1 MKPLTL
7 PRFHMI
13 AALTAADAR
22 NIWRE
27 PMYLLTLLAAP
38 LLGLFVRFALPPL
51 FELIE
56 GQLNLPLAGYIPLA
70 VVFLGLLPSM
80 MAGFLVGFLLLDER
94 DSGLTE
100 YLAVTPLRLGG
111 YTVYRMLLPVLLGFA
126 GTLVFIA
133 CVLPVLSLGWHGAVH
148 LLPAVVSVSFQG
160 PWFAL
165 MLTAFS
171 SNKVEGIAMGKLFG
185 LFLLAPLAE
194 ALLPLPY
201 RWAAAALPQYWFAR
215 SFISGLEA
223 APGAALPAAAV
234 TLLLFALSSIPLF
247 RRLTDRSAAM

>member
-7 PRFHMI
+7 PRFQMI

-27 PMYLLTLLAAP
+27 PMYLVTLLAAP
-38 LLGLFVRFALPPL
+38 LLGLFVRFALPPV

-56 GQLNLPLAGYIPLA
+56 RQLDVPLAGYLPLA

-100 YLAVTPLRLGG
+100 YLAVTPLRMGG
-111 YTVYRMLLPVLLGFA
+111 YTAYRMLLPALLGFA
-126 GTLVFIA
+126 GTLIFVA
-133 CVLPVLSLGWHGAVH
+133 CALPVLSLGWYEAIP
-148 LLPAVVSVSFQG
+148 LLPSIVAVSFQG

-185 LFLLAPLAE
+185 LFLLAPFAE
-194 ALLPLPY
+194 TLLPLPY
-201 RWAAAALPQYWFAR
+201 RWAAAVLPQFWFTR
-215 SFISGLEA
+215 SFSSGLET
-223 APGAALPAAAV
+223 APGAALPPAAV
-234 TLLLFALSSIPLF
+234 ALILFALSSIPLF
-247 RRLTDRSAAM
+247 RRLTGHPAAM